1 MVIYWVPAN
10 CWGGGATLIN
20 SQHKIGKSTMIFMSA
35 LSANDFGRCSCGK
48 LGPADWR
55 PWEGLKMWNS
65 NIEVTNHNEADIK
78 GMFNS
83 EMRTWSIPTQ
93 IKISTYLQNV
103 HCSWESVW
111 TGNLAMDPARYSDIP
126 WEMRLGVM
134 ENPDRDRRNLKMASR
149 LASILASWISVFFLG
164 GGALPVR
171 SGHISYTHIH
181 TYIYILYL
189 YTYIL

>member
-1 MVIYWVPAN
+1 MFFSKMVIYWVPAN

-164 GGALPVR
+164 GGRA
-171 SGHISYTHIH
+171 SS
-181 TYIYILYL
+181 
-189 YTYIL
+189 